1 MKLGKYLLRSACRGC
16 YCKHSFRPIT
26 TLFQSG
32 GTESCDSQGLSF
44 YWLELLRGRALPQA
58 GGQEGAGFRGVCG
71 GGGWLEVFQPD
82 SWSRHSS
89 ASCLPACPPRSLAP
103 RLRERERERDIERKS
118 LSRHGPPAAAVG
130 SLWGMTTVHMVI
142 NSSGWGWRESFTV
155 VACHR
160 STGCLL
166 CSGQQTDTAELRDP
180 AKRGGKDPSC
190 WLAVSRIFFRS
201 LLQCAAYQSGWGGR
215 RGNVFICA
223 RKRVWGWNQGKKT

>member
-103 RLRERERERDIERKS
+103 RLRERERET
-118 LSRHGPPAAAVG
+118 SRENPCLGMDLRLQQSAAC
-130 SLWGMTTVHMVI
+130 
-142 NSSGWGWRESFTV
+142 E
-155 VACHR
+155 
-160 STGCLL
+160 
-166 CSGQQTDTAELRDP
+166 E
-180 AKRGGKDPSC
+180 
-190 WLAVSRIFFRS
+190 
-201 LLQCAAYQSGWGGR
+201 
-215 RGNVFICA
+215 
-223 RKRVWGWNQGKKT
+223 